1 MSHLSNFLALTL
13 FHSLICDIC
22 FVNIILIGYM
32 GCGKTTIGQR
42 LAALLGRDFYDLD
55 QVIESHYGASIS
67 TIFKEKGTVYFRKL
81 EAKVLGDL
89 LEHQTDVVVATGGGT
104 PVYGDNMSLIND
116 AKKNRCVYLKVDN
129 EVLIQRLW
137 KQRQHRPLIASISAI
152 NDLEEFVR
160 KHLFER
166 TFTYEMAQLKIDVTD
181 FDANRAA
188 QAIKQACIRPKSL

>member
-1 MSHLSNFLALTL
+1 
-13 FHSLICDIC
+13 
-22 FVNIILIGYM
+22 M